1 MKGLE
6 VLEILDKLEECAY
19 AMKDLPMSN
28 WSDLAENEF
37 ELDLKIMDWVETIK
51 LELLKGKQ
59 ALTELKAIKETKSS
73 EAMESLERIDK
84 EYATI
89 EHEDFKICFN
99 TIKQALLKAQE
110 QEKKLKALE
119 IVDKKRVNIH
129 KFKWCVFKKYY
140 VNYYNLH
147 FCDEDDQFLNEQE
160 FDLLKEVFCNDIS
173 NRS

>member
-6 VLEILDKLEECAY
+6 ALEIIGNINLGNNPYCAFEHNKLKNCSVEEY
-19 AMKDLPMSN
+19 N
-28 WSDLAENEF
+28 IIE
-37 ELDLKIMDWVETIK
+37 
-51 LELLKGKQ
+51 
-59 ALTELKAIKETKSS
+59 KE
-73 EAMESLERIDK
+73 
-84 EYATI
+84 
-89 EHEDFKICFN
+89 
-99 TIKQALLKAQE
+99 
-110 QEKKLKALE
+110 LKALE
-119 IVDKKRVNIH
+119 IVDKKRVNVH